1 MTVAAAGIAVKRHA
15 EGEILPLRSF
25 VAGDVML
32 APWTGG
38 TGTRHASAVL
48 TIDLEAISRNYRLLA
63 ERVGPGV
70 TCAGVVKADAY
81 GLGADRVAPAL
92 YRAGCRTFFVAHLD
106 EGLDLQTHLARDVT
120 IYVLNGLPSGSE
132 RDCAEA
138 GIIPVLNSREQLEAW
153 SDQARQRGRILPAVV
168 QVDSGMSRLGMS
180 PREVAELSGKDTSVL
195 DIQMVMSHLACAD
208 MPEHPANAH
217 QLAAF
222 QALAKRFPAA
232 RQSLANSS
240 GIFLGRNYHH
250 DLVRPGAALYGL
262 NPHPAQS
269 NPMLPVV
276 RLTAQVLQMRE
287 VAAGA
292 HVGYGWTFR
301 ATKPTRLATLAIGYA
316 DGLQRAFGNGGAV
329 YFRGRRLAVAG
340 RVSMDSLTVDLGDL
354 PPGMLARGSQVEII
368 GGHQSL
374 DALAAA
380 AGTIGYEMLTSL
392 GQRYERIYSDEIDVR
407 WTARSGGTVR

>member
-1 MTVAAAGIAVKRHA
+1 
-15 EGEILPLRSF
+15 
-25 VAGDVML
+25 ML

-48 TIDLEAISRNYRLLA
+48 TIDLAAISRNYRLLA

-92 YRAGCRTFFVAHLD
+92 YRAGCRAFFTAHLD
-106 EGLDLQTHLARDVT
+106 EALDIQTHLPDDVA
-120 IYVLNGLPSGSE
+120 IYILNGLPAGGE
-132 RDCAEA
+132 PDCANA
-138 GIIPVLNSREQLEAW
+138 GIVPVLNSREQLDAW
-153 SDQARQRGRILPAVV
+153 SDQARQRGRVLPAVI

-180 PREVAELSGKDTSVL
+180 PREVAGRDTSVL
-195 DIQMVMSHLACAD
+195 DVQLVMSHLACAD
-208 MPEHPANAH
+208 TPAHPANAH

-222 QALAKRFPAA
+222 QTLAKRFPAA
-232 RQSLANSS
+232 RKSLANSS

-262 NPHPAQS
+262 NPNPAQS

-276 RLTAQVLQMRE
+276 RLTAQVIQTRE
-287 VAAGA
+287 IEADA

-301 ATKPTRLATLAIGYA
+301 APQPTRLATLAIGYA

-354 PPGMLARGSQVEII
+354 PAGMLARGSQVQII
-368 GGHQSL
+368 GEHQSL
-374 DALAAA
+374 DALAAT

>member
-81 GLGADRVAPAL
+81 GLGADRVGPAL
-92 YRAGCRTFFVAHLD
+92 YRAGCRAFFVAHLD
-106 EGLDLQTHLARDVT
+106 EGLDLQTHLPRDVA
-120 IYVLNGLPSGSE
+120 IYVLNGLPSGGE

-138 GIIPVLNSREQLEAW
+138 GIVPVLNSREQLEAW

-180 PREVAELSGKDTSVL
+180 PREVADLSGMDTNTL
-195 DIQMVMSHLACAD
+195 DIQVVMSHLACAD
-208 MPEHPANAH
+208 TPEHPANAY

-222 QALAKRFPAA
+222 QTLAKRFPGA
-232 RQSLANSS
+232 RKSFANSS

-269 NPMLPVV
+269 NPMLPVF
-276 RLTAQVLQMRE
+276 RLTAQVIQMRE
-287 VAAGA
+287 IAADA

-301 ATKPTRLATLAIGYA
+301 AAQPTRLATLAIGYA

-354 PPGMLARGSQVEII
+354 PPGMLAQGSQVEII

-374 DALAAA
+374 DALAAT

-407 WTARSGGTVR
+407 WTARSGGTMR

>member
-15 EGEILPLRSF
+15 EGEILPLQSF

-38 TGTRHASAVL
+38 MGTRHASAVL

-106 EGLDLQTHLARDVT
+106 EGLDLQTHLPRDVA
-120 IYVLNGLPSGSE
+120 IYVLNGLPLGGE

-168 QVDSGMSRLGMS
+168 QVDSGMSRLGIS
-180 PREVAELSGKDTSVL
+180 PREVADLSGMDTNTL
-195 DIQMVMSHLACAD
+195 DIQVVMSHLACAD
-208 MPEHPANAH
+208 TPEHPANAY

-222 QALAKRFPAA
+222 RTLAKRFPGA
-232 RQSLANSS
+232 RKSFANSS

-262 NPHPAQS
+262 NPNPAQC

-276 RLTAQVLQMRE
+276 RLTAQVIQTRE
-287 VAAGA
+287 VEADA
-292 HVGYGWTFR
+292 HVGYGWTVR

-374 DALAAA
+374 DALAAT

-407 WTARSGGTVR
+407 WTARSGGMVR

>member
-180 PREVAELSGKDTSVL
+180 PREVADLDDKDASVL
-195 DIQMVMSHLACAD
+195 DIQVVMSHLACAD
-208 MPEHPANAH
+208 TPEHPANAH
-217 QLAAF
+217 QLTAF
-222 QALAKRFPAA
+222 QMLAKRFPAA
-232 RQSLANSS
+232 RKSLANSS
-240 GIFLGRNYHH
+240 GIFLGRTYHH

-262 NPHPAQS
+262 NPNPAQC

-276 RLTAQVLQMRE
+276 RLTAQVIQTRE
-287 VAAGA
+287 IEADA

-301 ATKPTRLATLAIGYA
+301 ATQPTRLATLAIGYA
-316 DGLQRAFGNGGAV
+316 DGLHRAFCNGGAV

-340 RVSMDSLTVDLGDL
+340 RVSMDSLTIDLGDL

-374 DALAAA
+374 DALAAT

-407 WTARSGGTVR
+407 WTARSGGSVR

>member
-25 VAGDVML
+25 VARDVML

-92 YRAGCRTFFVAHLD
+92 YRAGCRAFFVAHLD
-106 EGLDLQTHLARDVT
+106 EGLDLQTHLPRDVA
-120 IYVLNGLPSGSE
+120 IYVLNGLPSGGE

-138 GIIPVLNSREQLEAW
+138 GIVPVLNSREQLEAW
-153 SDQARQRGRILPAVV
+153 SDQARQRGRILPGVV
-168 QVDSGMSRLGMS
+168 QVDSGMSRLGIS
-180 PREVAELSGKDTSVL
+180 PREVADLSGMDTSTL
-195 DIQMVMSHLACAD
+195 DIQVVMSHLACAD
-208 MPEHPANAH
+208 TPEHPANAH

-222 QALAKRFPAA
+222 QTLAKRFPGA
-232 RQSLANSS
+232 RKSFANSS

-262 NPHPAQS
+262 NPNPAQC

-276 RLTAQVLQMRE
+276 RLTAQVIQTRE
-287 VAAGA
+287 VETDA
-292 HVGYGWTFR
+292 HVGYGWNFR
-301 ATKPTRLATLAIGYA
+301 ATQPTRLATLAIGYA

>member
-1 MTVAAAGIAVKRHA
+1 VVKIGVKRRLRHA
-15 EGEILPLRSF
+15 IIPLQSF
-25 VAGDVML
+25 AAGDVML

-38 TGTRHASAVL
+38 TDTRHASAVL

-81 GLGADRVAPAL
+81 GLGADRIAPVL
-92 YRAGCRTFFVAHLD
+92 YRAGCRAFFVAHLD
-106 EGLDLQTHLARDVT
+106 EGLDLQTHLPRDVA
-120 IYVLNGLPSGSE
+120 IYVLNGLPHGGE
-132 RDCAEA
+132 RVCADA
-138 GIIPVLNSREQLEAW
+138 GIIPVLNSREQYDAW
-153 SDQARQRGRILPAVV
+153 TEQARARGRILPAVI

-180 PREVAELSGKDTSVL
+180 PHEVAAVVEEPASVL
-195 DIQMVMSHLACAD
+195 DIQLVMSHLACAD
-208 MPEHPANAH
+208 TPKHPANAH

-222 QALAKRFPAA
+222 QALARRFPGA
-232 RQSLANSS
+232 RRSFANSS
-240 GIFLGRNYHH
+240 GIFLGRDYHH

-262 NPHPAQS
+262 NPNPAEI

-276 RLTAQVLQMRE
+276 RLTAQVIQTRE
-287 VAAGA
+287 IEADA
-292 HVGYGWTFR
+292 HVGYGWNFQ
-301 ATKPTRLATLAIGYA
+301 AKKPTRLATLAIGYA

-329 YFRGRRLAVAG
+329 YFRGRRLPVAG

-368 GGHQSL
+368 GGYQSL
-374 DALAAA
+374 DALAAT

-392 GQRYERIYSDEIDVR
+392 GQRYERIYSEEIDARLV
-407 WTARSGGTVR
+407 ARSGGIVR